1 MKVWGEMT
9 HALGDPHDL
18 HPGVTT
24 FVPRSLI
31 TLSVMFLMACGEN
44 MMEKHAAQ
52 RLADGYA
59 RYLGG
64 ASDEAPAD
72 TAAGLT
78 AVLARLKESVP
89 KQCVSRLRRGD
100 LRPPYGDGSADYVVT
115 LLCDERSILGL
126 RLSVER
132 DRVKVLGWSER
143 VVE

>member
-1 MKVWGEMT
+1 MV
-9 HALGDPHDL
+9 
-18 HPGVTT
+18 
-24 FVPRSLI
+24 RSLI
-31 TLSVMFLMACGEN
+31 MVIVLFASACGEN
-44 MMEKHAAQ
+44 MVEKDAAQ

-64 ASDEAPAD
+64 ASDEAPVD

-100 LRPPYGDGSADYVVT
+100 LRPPYGDGSADYVAT
-115 LLCDERSILGL
+115 LLCDDRSVIGL
-126 RLSVER
+126 RLSAER